1 MKQVYF
7 SEIISRDEVPEK
19 YGRVQKFGKLKNKLI
34 RKETNIYNL
43 WDKVTNFMAEKIFQE
58 WMRKY
63 STKKKQNLNYKPSE
77 KRSLRCPA
85 GRLKFRKVY
94 RGWNNE

>member
-63 STKKKQNLNYKPSE
+63 STKKKT
-77 KRSLRCPA
+77 
-85 GRLKFRKVY
+85 KFKL
-94 RGWNNE
+94 